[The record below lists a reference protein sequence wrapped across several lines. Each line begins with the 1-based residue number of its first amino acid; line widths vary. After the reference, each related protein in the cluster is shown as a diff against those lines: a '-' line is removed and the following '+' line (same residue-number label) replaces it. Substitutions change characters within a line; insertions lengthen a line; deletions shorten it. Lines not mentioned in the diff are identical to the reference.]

1 MSMGISKAEISE
13 KGITASGS
21 IGGQKGNIGVSRDGV
36 VELGINIGIAEI
48 GFSTDYGGSVV
59 VGFAGQNIVWGL
71 EGGKISIRF
80 GGIFEVDVEARDC
93 VVTEIKRIAGMVV
106 SSRTY
111 PDPGCKLPEPS
122 TPKLPITTT
131 PLPPGKNP
139 NYYSQCLTGSFQL
152 SIEGYEFQSAMDW
165 LLYSRSYEY
174 SYSYNRRAASQI
186 ADVPYYFGSSKYV
199 EITSPYEVFTEY
211 GNTIYG
217 VGGWSFFG
225 ESEQPIQAVIGTG
238 KGPLNTTLTPG
249 TGANAGVVK
258 GQLRVKYVMAVKPD
272 HAFPASS
279 NPLLDSNSANG
290 IFLGFTQ
297 YRFNIISIDPA
308 PLCPTS
314 PTPPT
319 PSPQR
324 FLPTAGNRP
333 TMPESCCETLKA
345 DIQDIKDVLDIK
357 NLKKVKGQNKGRM
370 LEKSIPIESGKKRIR
385 LEEKSFTTYAG
396 AFDAIFSE
404 LEAFQ
409 SVLQSDYLIEK
420 KFPVPSYLL
429 FPGVDSE
436 HTHEVDSYYSLFATL
451 LQAMAHGMIVSPE
464 VHMRDPTT
472 GKTGDEGLTSKY
484 LSATGWAEA
493 IAKMLYRTI
502 DEGNTSINMDVRNGI
517 TVTQLAV
524 AVANISHKLDALIDC
539 IGVPT
544 TRSKGEIETSFSLID
559 DSGQGQGFD
568 PKKSSKQLDLNDGMA
583 TEKLL
588 AMLLKTRKNPIV
600 KEVMAPKAKSLSQ
613 LIQELKG
620 G

>member
-21 IGGQKGNIGVSRDGV
+21 IGGQKGNVGISRDGV

-111 PDPGCKLPEPS
+111 PDPGCKLPPEPGL
-122 TPKLPITTT
+122 TRPNLPSPQGDGTEQLGQGIAWVFVN
-131 PLPPGKNP
+131 GKMN
-139 NYYSQCLTGSFQL
+139 GSF
-152 SIEGYEFQSAMDW
+152 
-165 LLYSRSYEY
+165 LY
-174 SYSYNRRAASQI
+174 
-186 ADVPYYFGSSKYV
+186 DVQYY
-199 EITSPYEVFTEY
+199 P
-211 GNTIYG
+211 
-217 VGGWSFFG
+217 
-225 ESEQPIQAVIGTG
+225 
-238 KGPLNTTLTPG
+238 
-249 TGANAGVVK
+249 
-258 GQLRVKYVMAVKPD
+258 
-272 HAFPASS
+272 
-279 NPLLDSNSANG
+279 G
-290 IFLGFTQ
+290 IFLLNTGSQTVTVEGPEELINGNLDLSKCTTISKANNSTTLISGVAPQFWYDNGVFGNRNATGFYSYLSSSWVFPPGGGYARIYGFGNYTQTSNVSIPLNYSGTGFTGTQ
-297 YRFNIISIDPA
+297 GLILHGEQSVIKAYILKYNSDQVK
-308 PLCPTS
+308 
-314 PTPPT
+314 
-319 PSPQR
+319 QR
-324 FLPTAGNRP
+324 HYSTEMLQVSKVLPRQVLPRKVSPTAGNRP
-333 TMPESCCETLKA
+333 PMPESCCETLKA

-370 LEKSIPIESGKKRIR
+370 LEKSIPIESGKKRVR
-385 LEEKSFTTYAG
+385 LEEKTFTTYAG

-451 LQAMAHGMIVSPE
+451 LQAMAHGMIISPE

-493 IAKMLYRTI
+493 ITKMLYKTI

-568 PKKSSKQLDLNDGMA
+568 PKKSNKQLDLNDGMA
-583 TEKLL
+583 TEQLL